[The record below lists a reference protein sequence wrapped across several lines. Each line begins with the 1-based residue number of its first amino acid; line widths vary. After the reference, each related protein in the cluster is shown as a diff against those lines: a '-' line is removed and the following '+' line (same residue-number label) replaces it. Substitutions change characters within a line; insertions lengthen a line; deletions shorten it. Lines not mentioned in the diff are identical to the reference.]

1 MLRRPPR
8 STRTDT
14 LFPYTTLF
22 RSERQASDPERRRV
36 VTPEAFDP
44 LNVGGAFLE
53 MTRQM
58 MADPARLVQ
67 AQVSLWQDYMALWQ
81 NATRRFLGQET
92 EPVIGPAKDDRR
104 FKDAAW
110 DDNSLFDFIKQS
122 YLLTARWVQNT
133 VRDVEGLDEQ
143 TARKVDFYTRQ
154 FVDAMAPSNFVLTN
168 PEVLRATFESGGE
181 NLVHGLENLLTDL
194 EKGEGRLR
202 IRMVDADAFEIGKNI
217 ATTPGKEIGRAHV

>member
-58 MADPARLVQ
+58 MANPARLVQ

-81 NATRRFLGQET
+81 NATRRL
-92 EPVIGPAKDDRR
+92 DRKSTR
-104 FKDAAW
+104 L
-110 DDNSLFDFIKQS
+110 NSS
-122 YLLTARWVQNT
+122 
-133 VRDVEGLDEQ
+133 
-143 TARKVDFYTRQ
+143 
-154 FVDAMAPSNFVLTN
+154 
-168 PEVLRATFESGGE
+168 
-181 NLVHGLENLLTDL
+181 H
-194 EKGEGRLR
+194 
-202 IRMVDADAFEIGKNI
+202 
-217 ATTPGKEIGRAHV
+217 

>member
-1 MLRRPPR
+1 MRI
-8 STRTDT
+8 
-14 LFPYTTLF
+14 
-22 RSERQASDPERRRV
+22 SDWSSDV
-36 VTPEAFDP
+36 CSSD
-44 LNVGGAFLE
+44 L
-53 MTRQM
+53 
-58 MADPARLVQ
+58 
-67 AQVSLWQDYMALWQ
+67 S
-81 NATRRFLGQET
+81 
-92 EPVIGPAKDDRR
+92 
-104 FKDAAW
+104 AW

-122 YLLTARWVQNT
+122 YLLTARWIQNT